1 MPVSLL
7 AGEGEVRLRKLAESG
22 WKAIVQ
28 TIAVLLLTQGSNY
41 INSSDYLTGGTMCV
55 IGFILFIVANYT

>member
-1 MPVSLL
+1 
-7 AGEGEVRLRKLAESG
+7 VRLRRLAESG

-28 TIAVLLLTQGSNY
+28 TIAVLLLTQGANY
-41 INSSDYLTGGTMCV
+41 INSNDYLTGGAMAM

>member
-1 MPVSLL
+1 MKF
-7 AGEGEVRLRKLAESG
+7 RKLAESG

-28 TIAVLLLTQGSNY
+28 TIAVLLLTQGANY
-41 INSSDYLTGGTMCV
+41 INSNDYLTGGAMCV